1 MAVITDKF
9 LVMKIFLSNLIASK
23 QKSKHEA
30 DYELVR
36 AKRRFEKLLRSE
48 GMSIKDAKKQVAE
61 QFSNNHTHERI

>member
-9 LVMKIFLSNLIASK
+9 LVMKIFLSNLFASK
-23 QKSKHEA
+23 QKPEK